1 MAATTRENTCPG
13 CGGLMNPRGP
23 CPHCGWP
30 EKAAGV
36 DPVVGELNMH
46 LNELSDKILFLER
59 KLEAISKGWGEIKTE
74 LVNTITAFEIERKKC
89 LDREY
94 TEREKGHENFL
105 RTGSGYANPPQPR
118 ETMTCENNCPDEYD
132 TCWREPNIL
141 VYEYAKQLL
150 KIIERSDGI
159 QTGKR
164 GGD

>member
-1 MAATTRENTCPG
+1 
-13 CGGLMNPRGP
+13 MNPRGG

-30 EKAAGV
+30 EKEVGKK
-36 DPVVGELNMH
+36 VGELNMH

-59 KLEAISKGWGEIKTE
+59 KLEAISKGWNEIKTE

-89 LDREY
+89 LDEVY

-118 ETMTCENNCPDEYD
+118 ETMTCENNCPAEYD
-132 TCWREPNIL
+132 TDSCSCTPHIL